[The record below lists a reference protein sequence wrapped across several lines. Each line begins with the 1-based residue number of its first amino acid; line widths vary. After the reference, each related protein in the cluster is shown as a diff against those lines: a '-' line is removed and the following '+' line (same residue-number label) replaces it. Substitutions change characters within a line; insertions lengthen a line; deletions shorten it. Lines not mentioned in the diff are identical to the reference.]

1 MTGSA
6 LMPAPIP
13 RPAQALID
21 KAINATLE
29 AAASRARLPAGPVGR
44 CADYAI
50 VGAKLLTLLTN
61 QPYRPVGG
69 GGVVD
74 CGQGRC
80 IVLQPSRTSR
90 RSARKLSQLNS
101 YHCWIR
107 ASHFRDSD
115 AFFEEIIDF
124 TLRHDSL
131 VAQQYGQPFLRTD
144 TPAYLWQAFPGGIP
158 TKKGVAIRP
167 GDMPGEAET
176 HWEIPEIVQLVAQYQ
191 RDYIALFESLAA
203 QAMGQLAELIDA
215 RKLQRQNDAG
225 AGQSTL
231 A

>member
-1 MTGSA
+1 
-6 LMPAPIP
+6 MPAPIP

-21 KAINATLE
+21 EAINATLE

-74 CGQGRC
+74 CGQGRR
-80 IVLQPSRTSR
+80 IVLQPSRVSR

-107 ASHFRDSD
+107 ASHFPDSD
-115 AFFEEIIDF
+115 AFFEEIVDF

-131 VAQQYGQPFLRTD
+131 VAQQYGMPFLRMD
-144 TPAYLWQAFPGGIP
+144 TPAFLWEAFPGGIP
-158 TKKGVAIRP
+158 VKKGAATRP
-167 GDMPGEAET
+167 GDTPGEAET
-176 HWEIPEIVQLVAQYQ
+176 HWEIQEIVQLVQQYAQ
-191 RDYIALFESLAA
+191 DFNPLFESLAA

-215 RKLQRQNDAG
+215 RKHQRLGDAC
-225 AGQSTL
+225 
-231 A
+231 